1 MGEKTRFR
9 NHISIVIEQIGGFL
23 LAALVTFFSTVVGEF
38 EDFSNFSAAS
48 KDLRVYL
55 LISLGIFLIL
65 LIVIFLDL
73 RRWYK
78 TYISI
83 QGNTIVIEKET
94 LNHKKNTIGIQ
105 NISNVNMERNLFE
118 RLIGTS
124 KIKID
129 TNTLST
135 ADQTDLKIVL
145 KKDDAVRFQKHIL
158 MLMKDAKDQESE
170 AEKETEIQFD
180 IETSLEDMIKNG
192 LFGMNLFSFLIILGG
207 ITIMITQ
214 IMTMMES
221 GFGIGGVLKTL
232 AQGIVLVAIFFS
244 ALWDILK
251 NYIMY
256 YGFKAARR
264 KDTLYIQYGLLKKV
278 SYQIPVDKI
287 QAFKMNQTVIARIG
301 HRYMAEIINVG
312 MGDEQNEKSFLFPY
326 CKMDQ
331 AKAYLEKLLPEFKE
345 SLNIETERQ
354 PASVW
359 IVWLLPLTGFGIILG
374 AATWIGCHLF
384 EDYTSWIIAAAVL
397 LTICVIWFMICSYK
411 TKGIKMTDDTV
422 ILISGFMGRKY
433 CFIKYGKI
441 QYVEL
446 SQNFLASRYKI
457 QKGKVY
463 LLAGASENAQTIPY
477 YRLKL
482 TEGLKDRMLKR
493 V

>member
-23 LAALVTFFSTVVGEF
+23 LAALVTFFSTVVGEI
-38 EDFSNFSAAS
+38 EDFSDFFAGS

-180 IETSLEDMIKNG
+180 VETTMEDMIKNG

-207 ITIMITQ
+207 ITMMITQ

-221 GFGIGGVLKTL
+221 GFGIGGVVKTL
-232 AQGIVLVAIFFS
+232 AQGIVMVAIFFS

-264 KDTLYIQYGLLKKV
+264 KDTLYIQY
-278 SYQIPVDKI
+278 
-287 QAFKMNQTVIARIG
+287 
-301 HRYMAEIINVG
+301 
-312 MGDEQNEKSFLFPY
+312 
-326 CKMDQ
+326 
-331 AKAYLEKLLPEFKE
+331 
-345 SLNIETERQ
+345 
-354 PASVW
+354 
-359 IVWLLPLTGFGIILG
+359 
-374 AATWIGCHLF
+374 
-384 EDYTSWIIAAAVL
+384 
-397 LTICVIWFMICSYK
+397 
-411 TKGIKMTDDTV
+411 
-422 ILISGFMGRKY
+422 
-433 CFIKYGKI
+433 
-441 QYVEL
+441 
-446 SQNFLASRYKI
+446 
-457 QKGKVY
+457 
-463 LLAGASENAQTIPY
+463 
-477 YRLKL
+477 
-482 TEGLKDRMLKR
+482 
-493 V
+493 